1 MSDIS
6 YREMLQR
13 AQEQLP
19 RKLEKYDRFEVPRPR
34 VVQVGK
40 KTLIQNFKE
49 IADVLNR
56 DPKHLLKFLSGEMA
70 TLATIEGTR
79 AIFQGIFKEDTI
91 RKLMDTYVERYVIC
105 PVCKRP
111 DTRIVKE
118 KRISFLVCEAC
129 GARSSISL
137 KV

>member
-1 MSDIS
+1 MSDVS

-19 RKLEKYDRFEVPRPR
+19 RKLEKYDRFEVPRPH
-34 VVQVGK
+34 VVVVGR
-40 KTLIQNFKE
+40 KTVIQNFKE
-49 IADVLNR
+49 ICDTLNR

-70 TLATIEGTR
+70 TLATIDGTR
-79 AIFQGIFKEDTI
+79 AIFQGVFKGDTI
-91 RKLMDTYVERYVIC
+91 KNLVETYVERYVIC

-137 KV
+137 KI

>member
-1 MSDIS
+1 MSDTS

-70 TLATIEGTR
+70 TLASIEGTR
-79 AIFQGIFKEDTI
+79 AIFQGVFKEDTI
-91 RKLMDTYVERYVIC
+91 RKLIDTYVERYVIC

-111 DTRIVKE
+111 DTRIVRE

>member
-1 MSDIS
+1 MRDTS

-19 RKLEKYDRFEVPRPR
+19 RKLEKYDRFEVPRPHI
-34 VVQVGK
+34 VQVGK

-70 TLATIEGTR
+70 TLATIDGTR
-79 AIFQGIFKEDTI
+79 AIFQGVFKGDTI
-91 RKLMDTYVERYVIC
+91 KNLVDTYVERYVIC

-137 KV
+137 RV